1 MNKYLKYLLILI
13 IPFILLTN
21 VSAQEKVTLYFFH
34 GDGCPHCAAEEEF
47 LEKNK
52 DKLKDV
58 KIVKYEVWSNDENRE
73 LLKNIGDK
81 FNMKASTIPFN
92 VIGNTIIKGYLDDSS
107 TGQKL
112 LNTIYY
118 YQDNEYHDYVKDYL
132 DGDETV
138 VEVNEEAV
146 KYTRPGEKEKQKEQE
161 EKEKSVHTIKV
172 PIFGEVDLE
181 KVSLSFATVLI
192 GLVDGFNPCAMWVLL
207 FLISALIGM
216 KDRKRMFIIGFSFI
230 LTSGLVYLA
239 ILLSWM
245 NLVVKVST
253 TVLFRYIIAIVAIIG
268 GIINLH
274 SYLKSRKEEDGCD
287 VVDDKKRKKI
297 FSKIKTFTK
306 EKSLLLAIIGAMG
319 LAVSVNIVELACSAG
334 LPLVFSELLTIN
346 KISGLSSLPY
356 ILLYILFFLIDDI
369 IVFTIAVVTMTSNGI
384 SSKFNKYSHLIGGII
399 MLIIGLLLI
408 FKPGWLMFTFK

>member
-1 MNKYLKYLLILI
+1 MNKYWKYLLII
-13 IPFILLTN
+13 IISFLLLSPIN
-21 VSAQEKVTLYFFH
+21 VFANKDKEVTLYFFH

-47 LEKNK
+47 LKNNK
-52 DKLKDV
+52 EELKNV
-58 KIVKYEVWSNDENRE
+58 KIVKYEVWKDEDNRK
-73 LLKNIGDK
+73 LLKEIGKK
-81 FNMKASTIPFN
+81 FDMEVSSVPFN

-132 DGDETV
+132 NGDKTIIEI
-138 VEVNEEAV
+138 NEEAV
-146 KYTRPGEKEKQKEQE
+146 NYIRE
-161 EKEKSVHTIKV
+161 ENQKSVHTIKI
-172 PIFGEVDLE
+172 PLIGEVDLE
-181 KVSLSFATVLI
+181 KISLSFATILI

-239 ILLSWM
+239 ILLSWI
-245 NLVVKVST
+245 NIVVKVST
-253 TVLFRYIIAIVAIIG
+253 SVLFRNIIAVVAIIG
-268 GIINLH
+268 GLINLR
-274 SYLKSRKEEDGCD
+274 SYIKSRKEEDGCD

-297 FSKIKTFTK
+297 FTKIKTFTK
-306 EKSLLLAIIGAMG
+306 EKSLLLSILGAMG

-346 KISGLSSLPY
+346 NIAGINALLY
-356 ILLYILFFLIDDI
+356 ILIYILFFLIDDI
-369 IVFTIAVVTMTSNGI
+369 IVFTIAVITMTSNGI
-384 SSKFNKYSHLIGGII
+384 SSKFNKYSHLVGGII

-408 FKPGWLMFTFK
+408 FQPGWLMFTFK

>member
-13 IPFILLTN
+13 IPFLLLTN
-21 VSAQEKVTLYFFH
+21 VRAEENKVTLYFFH

-58 KIVKYEVWSNDENRE
+58 EIVKYEVWGNEENRK
-73 LLKNIGDK
+73 LLKNIGTK
-81 FNMKASTIPFN
+81 FGIEASTIPFN
-92 VIGNTIIKGYLDDSS
+92 IIGNTIIKGYLDDSS
-107 TGQKL
+107 TGQKI

-118 YQDNEYHDYVKDYL
+118 YQDNEYHNYVKDYL

-138 VEVNEEAV
+138 IEVNEEAV
-146 KYTRPGEKEKQKEQE
+146 NYKRSAKQ
-161 EKEKSVHTIKV
+161 KSVHTIKI
-172 PIFGEVDLE
+172 PLIGEVDLE
-181 KVSLSFATVLI
+181 KISLSFATVLI

-216 KDRKRMFIIGFSFI
+216 KDRKRMFIIGFTFI

-239 ILLSWM
+239 ILLSWI
-245 NLVVKVST
+245 NIVVKVST
-253 TVLFRYIIAIVAIIG
+253 SVLFRNIIAVVAIIG
-268 GIINLH
+268 GIINLK
-274 SYLKSRKEEDGCD
+274 SYLKSRKEDDGCD

-297 FSKIKTFTK
+297 FTKIKKFTK
-306 EKSLLLAIIGAMG
+306 EKSLLLSIIGAMG

-346 KISGLSSLPY
+346 NISGINALLY
-356 ILLYILFFLIDDI
+356 ILIYILFFLIDDL
-369 IVFTIAVVTMTSNGI
+369 IVFTIAVITMTSNGI
-384 SSKFNKYSHLIGGII
+384 SSRFNKYSHLVGGII

>member
-1 MNKYLKYLLILI
+1 MNKYYKYLLII
-13 IPFILLTN
+13 ILSFLLLSPIN
-21 VSAQEKVTLYFFH
+21 VFANKDKEVTLYFFH

-47 LEKNK
+47 LKNNK
-52 DKLKDV
+52 EELKNV
-58 KIVKYEVWSNDENRE
+58 KIVKYEVWKDEDNRK
-73 LLKNIGDK
+73 LLKEVGKK
-81 FNMKASTIPFN
+81 FAMEVSSVPFN
-92 VIGNTIIKGYLDDSS
+92 VIGDTIIKGYLDDSS

-132 DGDETV
+132 AGDKTII
-138 VEVNEEAV
+138 EVNEEAV
-146 KYTRPGEKEKQKEQE
+146 NYIRE
-161 EKEKSVHTIKV
+161 ENQKSVHTIKI
-172 PIFGEVDLE
+172 PLIGEVDLE
-181 KVSLSFATVLI
+181 KISLSFATILI

-239 ILLSWM
+239 ILLSWI
-245 NLVVKVST
+245 NIVVKVST
-253 TVLFRYIIAIVAIIG
+253 SVLFRNIIAVVAIIG
-268 GIINLH
+268 GLINLR
-274 SYLKSRKEEDGCD
+274 SYIKSRKEEDGCD

-297 FSKIKTFTK
+297 FTKIKTFTK
-306 EKSLLLAIIGAMG
+306 EKSLVLSILGAMG

-346 KISGLSSLPY
+346 NISGINALLY
-356 ILLYILFFLIDDI
+356 ILIYILFFLIDDI
-369 IVFTIAVVTMTSNGI
+369 IVFTIAVITMTSNGI
-384 SSKFNKYSHLIGGII
+384 SSKFNKYSHLVGGII

>member
-1 MNKYLKYLLILI
+1 MNKNYKYLLII
-13 IPFILLTN
+13 IISFLLLSPIN
-21 VSAQEKVTLYFFH
+21 VFASKDKEVTLYFFH

-47 LEKNK
+47 LKNNK
-52 DKLKDV
+52 EELKNV
-58 KIVKYEVWSNDENRE
+58 KIVKYEVWKDEDNRK
-73 LLKNIGDK
+73 LLKEIGKK
-81 FNMKASTIPFN
+81 FDMEVSSVPFN

-132 DGDETV
+132 NGDKTII
-138 VEVNEEAV
+138 EVNEEAV
-146 KYTRPGEKEKQKEQE
+146 NYIRE
-161 EKEKSVHTIKV
+161 ENQKSVHTIKI
-172 PIFGEVDLE
+172 PLIGEVDLE
-181 KVSLSFATVLI
+181 KISLSFATILI

-239 ILLSWM
+239 ILLSWI
-245 NLVVKVST
+245 NIVVKVST
-253 TVLFRYIIAIVAIIG
+253 SVLFRNIIAVVAIIG
-268 GIINLH
+268 GLINLR
-274 SYLKSRKEEDGCD
+274 SYIKSRKEEDGCD

-297 FSKIKTFTK
+297 FTKIKTFTK
-306 EKSLLLAIIGAMG
+306 EKSLVLSILGAMG

-346 KISGLSSLPY
+346 NISGINALLY
-356 ILLYILFFLIDDI
+356 ILIYILFFLIDDI
-369 IVFTIAVVTMTSNGI
+369 IVFTIAVITMTSNGI
-384 SSKFNKYSHLIGGII
+384 SNKFNKYSHLVGGII

>member
-1 MNKYLKYLLILI
+1 MNKYWKYLLII
-13 IPFILLTN
+13 IISFLLLSPIN
-21 VSAQEKVTLYFFH
+21 VFANKDKEVTLYFFH

-47 LEKNK
+47 LKNNK
-52 DKLKDV
+52 EELKNV
-58 KIVKYEVWSNDENRE
+58 KIVKYEVWKDEDNRK
-73 LLKNIGDK
+73 LLKEIGKK
-81 FNMKASTIPFN
+81 FDMEVSSVPFN

-132 DGDETV
+132 NGDKTIIEI
-138 VEVNEEAV
+138 NEEAV
-146 KYTRPGEKEKQKEQE
+146 NYIRE
-161 EKEKSVHTIKV
+161 ENQKSVHTIKI
-172 PIFGEVDLE
+172 PLIGEVDLE
-181 KVSLSFATVLI
+181 KISLSFATILI

-239 ILLSWM
+239 ILLSWI
-245 NLVVKVST
+245 NIVVKVST
-253 TVLFRYIIAIVAIIG
+253 SVLFRNIIAVVAIIG
-268 GIINLH
+268 GLINLR
-274 SYLKSRKEEDGCD
+274 SYIKSRKEEDGCD

-297 FSKIKTFTK
+297 FTKIKTFTK
-306 EKSLLLAIIGAMG
+306 EKSLLLSILGAMG

-346 KISGLSSLPY
+346 NIAGINALLY
-356 ILLYILFFLIDDI
+356 ILIYILFFLIDDI
-369 IVFTIAVVTMTSNGI
+369 IVFTIAVITMTSNGI
-384 SSKFNKYSHLIGGII
+384 SSKFNKYSHLVGGII
-399 MLIIGLLLI
+399 MLIIGLLLL

>member
-1 MNKYLKYLLILI
+1 MNKILKYLFILI
-13 IPFILLTN
+13 IPFILLSPLN
-21 VSAQEKVTLYFFH
+21 VYGKENDVTLYFFH

-47 LEKNK
+47 LEKHQK
-52 DKLKDV
+52 ELKDV
-58 KIVKYEVWSNDENRE
+58 KIVKYEVWSNEDNRK
-73 LLKNIGDK
+73 LLKNIGTK
-81 FNMKASTIPFN
+81 FNIEVSSIPFN

-112 LNTIYY
+112 LNAIYY

-132 DGDETV
+132 AGDKTIIETND
-138 VEVNEEAV
+138 EPVNY
-146 KYTRPGEKEKQKEQE
+146 KRSDEQN
-161 EKEKSVHTIKV
+161 SVHTIKI
-172 PIFGEVDLE
+172 PIIGVVDLE
-181 KVSLSFATVLI
+181 KISLSFATVLI

-239 ILLSWM
+239 ILLSWI
-245 NLVVKVST
+245 NIVVKVST
-253 TVLFRYIIAIVAIIG
+253 SVLFRNIIAIVAIIG
-268 GIINLH
+268 GLINLR
-274 SYLKSRKEEDGCD
+274 SYLKSLKEEDGCD

-297 FSKIKTFTK
+297 FTKIKTFTK
-306 EKSLLLAIIGAMG
+306 EKSLLLAILGAMG
-319 LAVSVNIVELACSAG
+319 LAISINIVELACSAG

-346 KISGLSSLPY
+346 NISGLSSLPY
-356 ILLYILFFLIDDI
+356 VLLYILFFLIDDI

-384 SSKFNKYSHLIGGII
+384 SSKFNKYSHLVGGII

>member
-1 MNKYLKYLLILI
+1 MNKYYKYLLTIILS
-13 IPFILLTN
+13 FLLLSPIN
-21 VSAQEKVTLYFFH
+21 VFASKDKEVTLYFFH

-47 LEKNK
+47 LKNNK
-52 DKLKDV
+52 EELKNV
-58 KIVKYEVWSNDENRE
+58 KIVKYEVWKDEDNRK
-73 LLKNIGDK
+73 LLKEVGKK
-81 FNMKASTIPFN
+81 FDMEVSSVPFN

-132 DGDETV
+132 AGDKTV
-138 VEVNEEAV
+138 IEINEEAV
-146 KYTRPGEKEKQKEQE
+146 NYIRE
-161 EKEKSVHTIKV
+161 ENQRSVHTIKI
-172 PIFGEVDLE
+172 PLIGEVDLE
-181 KVSLSFATVLI
+181 KISLSFATILI

-239 ILLSWM
+239 ILLSWI
-245 NLVVKVST
+245 NIVVKVST
-253 TVLFRYIIAIVAIIG
+253 SVLFRNIIAVVAIIG
-268 GIINLH
+268 GLINLR
-274 SYLKSRKEEDGCD
+274 SYIKSRKEEDGCD

-297 FSKIKTFTK
+297 FTKIKTFTK
-306 EKSLLLAIIGAMG
+306 EKSLLLSILGAMG

-346 KISGLSSLPY
+346 NISGINALLY
-356 ILLYILFFLIDDI
+356 ILIYILFFLIDDI
-369 IVFTIAVVTMTSNGI
+369 IVFTIAVITMTSNGI
-384 SSKFNKYSHLIGGII
+384 SSKFNKYSHLVGGII

>member
-1 MNKYLKYLLILI
+1 MNKYLKIVLILI
-13 IPFILLTN
+13 LPFLLLSPIN
-21 VSAQEKVTLYFFH
+21 ISAKENKEITLYFFH

-47 LEKNK
+47 FEKNK
-52 DKLKDV
+52 EEFKDI
-58 KIVKYEVWSNDENRE
+58 KIVKYEVWNSEENRK
-73 LLKNIGDK
+73 LLKSIGTK
-81 FNMKASTIPFN
+81 FGMEVSSIPFN
-92 VIGNTIIKGYLDDSS
+92 VIGNTVIKGYLDDSS
-107 TGQKL
+107 TGQKI

-118 YQDNEYHDYVKDYL
+118 YQDNDYHDYVKDYL
-132 DGDETV
+132 DGNAEE

-146 KYTRPGEKEKQKEQE
+146 NYKRSEEQ
-161 EKEKSVHTIKV
+161 KSVHTIKI
-172 PIFGEVDLE
+172 PLIGEVDLE

-239 ILLSWM
+239 ILLSWI
-245 NLVVKVST
+245 NIVVKVST
-253 TVLFRYIIAIVAIIG
+253 SVLFRNIIAVVAIVG
-268 GIINLH
+268 GLINLR
-274 SYLKSRKEEDGCD
+274 SYLKSRKEDDGCE

-306 EKSLLLAIIGAMG
+306 EKSLLLAILGAMG

-346 KISGLSSLPY
+346 NISGLGA
-356 ILLYILFFLIDDI
+356 LLYVLIYILFFLIDDI
-369 IVFTIAVVTMTSNGI
+369 IVFTIAVITMTSNGI
-384 SSKFNKYSHLIGGII
+384 SSKFNKYSHLVGGII

>member
-1 MNKYLKYLLILI
+1 MNKYWKYLLII
-13 IPFILLTN
+13 IISFLLLSPTN
-21 VSAQEKVTLYFFH
+21 VFASKDKEVTLYFFH

-47 LEKNK
+47 LKNNK
-52 DKLKDV
+52 EELKNV
-58 KIVKYEVWSNDENRE
+58 KIVKYEVWKDEDNRK
-73 LLKNIGDK
+73 LLKEIGKK
-81 FNMKASTIPFN
+81 FDMEVSSVPFN

-132 DGDETV
+132 NGDKTII
-138 VEVNEEAV
+138 EVNEEAV
-146 KYTRPGEKEKQKEQE
+146 NYIRE
-161 EKEKSVHTIKV
+161 ENQKSVHTIKI
-172 PIFGEVDLE
+172 PLIGEVDLE
-181 KVSLSFATVLI
+181 KISLSFATILI

-239 ILLSWM
+239 ILLSWI
-245 NLVVKVST
+245 NIVVKVST
-253 TVLFRYIIAIVAIIG
+253 SVLFRNIIAVVAIIG
-268 GIINLH
+268 GLINLR
-274 SYLKSRKEEDGCD
+274 SYIKSRKEEDGCD

-297 FSKIKTFTK
+297 FTKIKTFTK
-306 EKSLLLAIIGAMG
+306 EKSLLLSILGAMG

-346 KISGLSSLPY
+346 NIAGINALLY
-356 ILLYILFFLIDDI
+356 ILIYILFFLIDDI
-369 IVFTIAVVTMTSNGI
+369 IVFTIAVITMTSNGI
-384 SSKFNKYSHLIGGII
+384 SNKFNKYSHLVGGII